1 MDSQTIIFLIFGLV
15 LSVSGVSIIIW
26 LGERATLECYRLTAN
41 QVTCTL
47 KQSTLRNTI
56 TRSLEKNQLQ
66 GAEVVR
72 HRDSDGDSVYRLEL
86 LTDSGR
92 IPLTQLKSSDRRGKR
107 RKAEIINGFLSNP
120 EQQTLKIVQDDR
132 WFALLLGGGL
142 TAAGLRLLI
151 GALEALS
158 RQ

>member
-1 MDSQTIIFLIFGLV
+1 M
-15 LSVSGVSIIIW
+15 
-26 LGERATLECYRLTAN
+26 
-41 QVTCTL
+41 
-47 KQSTLRNTI
+47 
-56 TRSLEKNQLQ
+56 
-66 GAEVVR
+66 R